1 MFRNVYVDPTSEAWF
16 RNKYIEAKI
25 KKKLDKTRGQLA
37 SDEMEN
43 EIGQYIDSLNHNP
56 FWLGRITNDINK
68 LLVNREYI
76 DFFMQ
81 IYMQWSSNN
90 SIEYLPHFE
99 KMALS
104 QFNVY
109 IEVEKIT
116 HCYVCDNC
124 KNSIFIQSSSVKEGV
139 FVFYRC

>member
-1 MFRNVYVDPTSEAWF
+1 MFINLHDVTTSENWSP
-16 RNKYIEAKI
+16 NKYIDTEI
-25 KKKLDKTRGQLA
+25 QMKLGITRVQPA
-37 SDEMEN
+37 RDEMEN
-43 EIGQYIDSLNHNP
+43 EIRHYVEYLNHNP
-56 FWLGRITNDINK
+56 QWVRRITNDINK
-68 LLVNREYI
+68 LLVDREYI

-109 IEVEKIT
+109 IEVETMT
-116 HCYVCDNC
+116 HCSVCDNC
-124 KNSIFIQSSSVKEGV
+124 QK
-139 FVFYRC
+139 